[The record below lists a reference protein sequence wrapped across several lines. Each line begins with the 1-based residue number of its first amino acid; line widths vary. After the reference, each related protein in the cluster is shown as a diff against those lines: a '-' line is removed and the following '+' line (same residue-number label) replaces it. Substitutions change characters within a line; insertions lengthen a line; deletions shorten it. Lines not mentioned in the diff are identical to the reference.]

1 MWMEYKYAKTA
12 NMEPDPVSKFTKTN
26 IDSASL
32 EATLEPGPAEVGLGW
47 VNLPFRPEFFG
58 MGLLSCLKQ
67 IRYSLHS
74 PPLQSLSS
82 SVISFP
88 HPPPLQNL
96 SSSVICFPTPA
107 ESVPLS
113 SMLSPPLQSLSPQ
126 SVKKRRQKTEQ
137 SFLLSP
143 LWFFCALPAGC
154 NLPSRLLSYSEGIL
168 VRR

>member
-1 MWMEYKYAKTA
+1 MWMEYKCAKTA

-32 EATLEPGPAEVGLGW
+32 EATLEPGPVEVGLGW
-47 VNLPFRPEFFG
+47 VDLPFRPEFFG

-82 SVISFP
+82 SGICFP
-88 HPPPLQNL
+88 HPCK
-96 SSSVICFPTPA
+96 VCPTQLYA
-107 ESVPLS
+107 
-113 SMLSPPLQSLSPQ
+113 SPPLQSLSP
-126 SVKKRRQKTEQ
+126 SVLCFPHPCRVCPLSQWRRGDRETDQ